1 MSTPLSELLTAATS
15 PDPVVMQE
23 ASNQLQLLSSV
34 EGKPADYFIS
44 SLADSVFNEKASS
57 PTLSEDARLLGL
69 IYLKNSVFNQQFWR
83 QVPKEEQ
90 RLLLDSALRQL
101 ERGAGSGG
109 LNAVELATPHGRFV
123 AEIISGVLRSE
134 WLGGNCPDAL
144 WLRLTEWCAWLTL
157 RRCIQRAASFR
168 LPPRRR
174 QLARIIS
181 DLLLPPLLVAWHEQN
196 ASCPAVAHVLY
207 TCLISLD
214 AEVASPLL
222 AGHPELCAQCLQHL
236 SSTDSAASEPRL
248 CKLTHAVFINLP
260 EAERS
265 ASAVHLVK
273 KLFDVV
279 VLRSESSATH
289 GKAVFWLLA
298 LLYNLLAASFDV
310 PLAGAFCKTPSLSPV
325 VCQEIHNWL
334 LTPHNG
340 SLTCLTLVCGVMQ
353 HWMSLQ
359 MQLEVEALFSLPEAC
374 YSSGGVRLTPP
385 TSGNLDT
392 YMTTLSAPALWDA
405 DGRIPAGYVLAGN
418 QDLLTAR
425 QLAESIIVLLTHH
438 LADQLSQPLLQMLQT
453 LYAATCTDLDDTGSG
468 LSRELLLRCVQLS
481 LGNLTSVGVADAAA
495 REAWCAWTDQLIS
508 SEFRA
513 FELLAQLGK
522 QCPGDLVA
530 ICRCLALLV
539 RRAVILPKNDSSGD
553 LLPQCSG
560 ALNNLLHFLLP
571 SSTSFLPRTHSVALR
586 MTAVHC
592 FRWLIQ
598 HPQFR
603 ASSLTDGLLPQFL
616 ESLLLLA
623 QDTEECETQ
632 LIILNCLRSLP
643 EVLDIQT
650 NPALSLHFL
659 KILDSFWAIGERAP
673 ALRASILDLIALL
686 MQGLNSSAVTGAA
699 SGGLAFELQERV
711 VDIVGKDLTLGS
723 SLSAGSASNKDE
735 DVDNDDVD
743 DSADTLF
750 EPSLRLWHSLVSG
763 PGSAWSSGL
772 DRLLPVLTGS
782 SAMVT
787 AEATTNYQPSFDNPL
802 YARLE
807 SSEQARLYFDIAQ
820 GCLRLATTGVQSPRN
835 FLHRWTEPFWAPA
848 LADAVTHNQ
857 MRADCV
863 AAKLSL
869 NQAPTDTAESD
880 EESALVVQQLTLL
893 SQWLSRLLVLTPGEP
908 IPPSPCGLLLLHS
921 NACLT
926 KSPVEVHDDVAFKAN
941 RARLLLLA
949 QLACFPERRLFLL
962 RLLTLS
968 YTNPGDLDFAQACLE
983 LSATPLS
990 PLTMDTTDASERL
1003 FQPLLSRI
1011 LTRADC
1017 LTDYLARRCFIV
1029 AAFVCLVHMVN
1040 PHHYLA
1046 ATSGNSQ
1053 VSLETLIAT
1062 DTVHAT
1068 WLEPIISLAVQILC
1082 EGQQQRTAAV
1092 AVDEGDCGLWLP
1104 PPTVASLEGS
1114 RGLLRTLLQFWQE
1127 RVGGDAVASEILL
1140 AYVDPAILEQFHR
1153 QLNQPLPTLTAEHQ

>member
-298 LLYNLLAASFDV
+298 LLYNLLAASFNV
-310 PLAGAFCKTPSLSPV
+310 PLAGTFCKTPSLSPV

-438 LADQLSQPLLQMLQT
+438 LADQLSQPLLQMLQ
-453 LYAATCTDLDDTGSG
+453 
-468 LSRELLLRCVQLS
+468 
-481 LGNLTSVGVADAAA
+481 
-495 REAWCAWTDQLIS
+495 
-508 SEFRA
+508 
-513 FELLAQLGK
+513 
-522 QCPGDLVA
+522 
-530 ICRCLALLV
+530 
-539 RRAVILPKNDSSGD
+539 
-553 LLPQCSG
+553 
-560 ALNNLLHFLLP
+560 
-571 SSTSFLPRTHSVALR
+571 
-586 MTAVHC
+586 
-592 FRWLIQ
+592 
-598 HPQFR
+598 
-603 ASSLTDGLLPQFL
+603 
-616 ESLLLLA
+616 
-623 QDTEECETQ
+623 DTEECETQ

-643 EVLDIQT
+643 EVLDIET
-650 NPALSLHFL
+650 NPALSLHIL

-723 SLSAGSASNKDE
+723 SLSAGPASNKDE

-763 PGSAWSSGL
+763 PGSAWSAGL

-949 QLACFPERRLFLL
+949 QLACFPDRRLFLL

-1053 VSLETLIAT
+1053 VSLETLIAN

-1068 WLEPIISLAVQILC
+1068 WLEPIISLAVQAS
-1082 EGQQQRTAAV
+1082 QQQRTAAV